1 MDPFLTGFA
10 DELVKVAGVG
20 GVLKNVGKF
29 TVKHPLLALTA
40 AGTVAAT
47 GMATSSAYKRG
58 LRGGDKPRYLA
69 AAVDPNSGHA
79 QASEAAFTNFSDLFK
94 KRPAKGQL
102 KRLHGDYDAAKFK
115 R

>member
-1 MDPFLTGFA
+1 MPERPAAEVT
-10 DELVKVAGVG
+10 EPRRK
-20 GVLKNVGKF
+20 
-29 TVKHPLLALTA
+29 P